1 MIIIFATQLILFSIV
16 ISLQI
21 YVLYTLI
28 FDELKKIIKPVKN
41 KFVI

>member
-1 MIIIFATQLILFSIV
+1 MIILFAVQLILFFIV
-16 ISLQI
+16 LTLQI

-28 FDELKKIIKPVKN
+28 FDELKKIIKPIKN

>member
-1 MIIIFATQLILFSIV
+1 MIILFATQLILFSIV

-28 FDELKKIIKPVKN
+28 FDELKKIIKPVK
-41 KFVI
+41 K

>member
-1 MIIIFATQLILFSIV
+1 MIILFAVQLILFFIV
-16 ISLQI
+16 LTLQV